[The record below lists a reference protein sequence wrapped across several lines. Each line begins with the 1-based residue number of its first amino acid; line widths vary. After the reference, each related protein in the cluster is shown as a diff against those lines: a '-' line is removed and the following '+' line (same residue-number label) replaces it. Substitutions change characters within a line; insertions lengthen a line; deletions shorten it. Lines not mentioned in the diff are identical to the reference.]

1 MRIPGRGVL
10 YYLRG
15 GRHANVLVVSLASL
29 RNHWQGPVCLLCGD
43 DEAVSLA
50 KRIAA
55 DPRLTD
61 NFSWSAFKGDEG
73 KRGTGYSTKTLLT
86 GLSPFDETLFIDAD
100 TLVVGDLG
108 ELWPTHGEVVLTQF
122 ASWVSSGPRISGRL
136 AKWIDHAP
144 DEVYRMSQY
153 AYPAINTG
161 VMAWRGDAGAFG
173 RAWREMCLRNPTW
186 ICDEIACQLIFPD
199 HDCRIAD
206 ERWNCSP
213 IHSER
218 HKASL
223 GDVRIYHFHGKK
235 HIKRDA
241 GRAVWWQYYEEACR
255 LNLAGIADWTPGG
268 DRELKEYLR
277 TLGTQVK

>member
-122 ASWVSSGPRISGRL
+122 ASWVSNGPRISGRL
-136 AKWIDHAP
+136 AKWLEHAP

-173 RAWREMCLRNPTW
+173 RAWREMTMRNVGF
-186 ICDEIACQLIFPD
+186 IVDELACQLIYPD
-199 HDCRIAD
+199 HDCRVLDDRFNA
-206 ERWNCSP
+206 SP

-218 HKASL
+218 
-223 GDVRIYHFHGKK
+223 GGGRDVRIWHGHGSKF
-235 HIKRDA
+235 IKRDA
-241 GRAVWWQYYEEACR
+241 GWELWEPYYRAACE

-268 DRELKEYLR
+268 DKHLKARLAGVAE
-277 TLGTQVK
+277 